1 MVFVRMKC
9 VERISLMELFGR
21 INDRIPIIF
30 EDIIRRYGFN
40 FEKITS
46 SSSIMYKADYGFVM
60 SIDRDYVDINFL
72 RKEGNIIMTYWIQGF
87 LIQKLDDNERSRNE
101 EERTL
106 ETYLLGYLFTYEKS
120 LQTKCKS
127 ILMGQMDW
135 VDDLKKTPICDIREL
150 NAKEYEKYGKFFV

>member
-60 SIDRDYVDINFL
+60 SIDRDARY
-72 RKEGNIIMTYWIQGF
+72 
-87 LIQKLDDNERSRNE
+87 
-101 EERTL
+101 
-106 ETYLLGYLFTYEKS
+106 
-120 LQTKCKS
+120 
-127 ILMGQMDW
+127 
-135 VDDLKKTPICDIREL
+135 
-150 NAKEYEKYGKFFV
+150 